1 MASLENNTSTYA
13 QTVRIEL
20 FSGIASSRELH
31 VRTKHLIVQFCDFEL
46 LEGCHGVGGTA
57 HDREVAQ
64 SLGIGS
70 HGSAGQRH

>member
-1 MASLENNTSTYA
+1 MTSLENNTSTYA
-13 QTVRIEL
+13 QSV
-20 FSGIASSRELH
+20 GIKAINVAISRELH

-64 SLGIGS
+64 SLGVGS

>member
-1 MASLENNTSTYA
+1 MASLENNTPTYA
-13 QTVRIEL
+13 QAVRIEA
-20 FSGIASSRELH
+20 INVAIRRELH

>member
-1 MASLENNTSTYA
+1 MTSLENNTSTYA
-13 QTVRIEL
+13 QAV
-20 FSGIASSRELH
+20 GIKAINVAISRELH

-64 SLGIGS
+64 SLGVGS